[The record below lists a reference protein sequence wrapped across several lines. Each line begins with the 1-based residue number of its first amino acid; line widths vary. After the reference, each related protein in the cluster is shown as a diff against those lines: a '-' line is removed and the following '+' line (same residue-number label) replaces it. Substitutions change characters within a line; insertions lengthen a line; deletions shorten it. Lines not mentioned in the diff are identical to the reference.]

1 MGQSE
6 QRVGGVSRQV
16 HGFMIK
22 FTNIT
27 PKYIGYWVTK
37 TVFVKEYTCLFKFE
51 RSCFHVHC
59 CFYSYKAGST
69 KWYSNHAFNIK

>member
-1 MGQSE
+1 MYYIPLHRVLASNAIKIPATNNLSAHTRRDAICEMGQSE

-27 PKYIGYWVTK
+27 PKYIGY
-37 TVFVKEYTCLFKFE
+37 
-51 RSCFHVHC
+51 
-59 CFYSYKAGST
+59 
-69 KWYSNHAFNIK
+69 